1 MSQVGRPPKP
11 VEQKRLLGNPGRRPL
26 PERSE
31 VVSIPG
37 AVSVPDPGRPLGADG
52 YTMWHRVW
60 GAGIPWI
67 SPHSDVELLL
77 MLCESVD
84 ERAGLVEKVMETQ
97 DSSDRRALRAINAEI
112 TSHLSLLGF
121 TPTDRTRLGLA
132 EVKRTSRLE
141 QLQAE
146 RDAR

>member
-31 VVSIPG
+31 VASIPG
-37 AVSVPDPGRPLGADG
+37 AVSVPEPGRTLGADG
-52 YTMWHRVW
+52 FVLWHRVW
-60 GAGIPWI
+60 SAGIPWI

-84 ERAGLVEKVMETQ
+84 ERAGLVERVMETQ
-97 DSSDRRALRAINAEI
+97 DNSDRRALRAINAEI
-112 TSHLSLLGF
+112 TSNLSLLGF

-141 QLQAE
+141 QLQSE